1 MFSELTNFGYK
12 RTGKQAFGFYLAY
25 LFLLMIIG
33 GILAF
38 LLVPADVTSDS
49 EAFAAGAQVGA
60 RFVPIAVIILSVLI
74 LNAKKSLTEFKSI
87 LLVVL
92 AGFLAILGG
101 GLLGLIPVAYLTT
114 TEGVEVEKKVLAKKP
129 VSKTTKKPVKKVAT
143 RKTAKRKVSKK

>member
-38 LLVPADVTSDS
+38 LLVPSDVSTDS

-60 RFVPIAVIILSVLI
+60 RFVPIAVIILSVLV
-74 LNAKKSLTEFKSI
+74 LNAKKSLTEFKNI

-92 AGFLAILGG
+92 SGFLAILGG

-114 TEGVEVEKKVLAKKP
+114 TDGVEVTKMS